1 MIEQGTLMMFPVKW
15 EYGHLDSA
23 LTDSYGNV
31 IAYIMELADGSKVA
45 VDMSMA
51 EELDGE

>member
-1 MIEQGTLMMFPVKW
+1 MIEKGTLMMFPTAW
-15 EYGHLDSA
+15 EYGRLDSA

-31 IAYIMELADGSKVA
+31 IAYIMELDDGSKVA

>member
-1 MIEQGTLMMFPVKW
+1 MIPKGTLMMFPVQW
-15 EYGHLDSA
+15 EYGTLDSA

-31 IAYIMELADGSKVA
+31 IAYIMELEDGSKVA

-51 EELDGE
+51 EVLDDE

>member
-1 MIEQGTLMMFPVKW
+1 MLERGTPMMFPTQW
-15 EYGHLDSA
+15 EYGTLDSA

-51 EELDGE
+51 EAIDDE

>member
-15 EYGHLDSA
+15 EYGRLDSA

-31 IAYIMELADGSKVA
+31 IAYIMELDDGSKVA